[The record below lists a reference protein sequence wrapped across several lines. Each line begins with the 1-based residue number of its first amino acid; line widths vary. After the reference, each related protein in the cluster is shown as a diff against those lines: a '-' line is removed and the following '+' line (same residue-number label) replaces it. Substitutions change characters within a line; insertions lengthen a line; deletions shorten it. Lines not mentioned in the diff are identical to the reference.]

1 MLVWEENYDS
11 GISLRSGESGD
22 SGYSGDS
29 AGMQAMLGRAFE
41 GECES
46 KEVLAGHL
54 AITSLTESVP
64 SLIFSH
70 LNSQLSHVYNPAGA
84 CYFIER
90 HIPEQSL

>member
-22 SGYSGDS
+22 SGYSGAL
-29 AGMQAMLGRAFE
+29 AGMWAMLGRTFE

-54 AITSLTESVP
+54 AIAQP
-64 SLIFSH
+64 SQKVLR
-70 LNSQLSHVYNPAGA
+70 L
-84 CYFIER
+84 
-90 HIPEQSL
+90 